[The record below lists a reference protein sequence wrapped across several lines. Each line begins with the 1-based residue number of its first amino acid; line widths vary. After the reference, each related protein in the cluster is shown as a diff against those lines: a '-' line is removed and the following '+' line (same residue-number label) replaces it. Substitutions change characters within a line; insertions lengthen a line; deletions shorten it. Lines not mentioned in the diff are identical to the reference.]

1 MGRPPCCDKIG
12 MKKGPWTP
20 EEDILLV
27 TYIQEHGP
35 GNWRSVP
42 TSTGL
47 LRCSK
52 SCRLRWTNYLRPGIK
67 RGEFTDHE
75 ESMII
80 HLQALLGNRWAAIAS
95 YLPQRTD
102 NDIKN
107 YWNTH
112 LKKKLKK
119 VQTGCSDEHD
129 LNSDGQSSPSTS
141 SNLDQPRSRIGSK
154 GQWER
159 RLQTNVDMARQALYE
174 ALSIDHTH
182 HKPPT
187 TNNLLIPS
195 STSTASIHDNSSYN
209 SMIDMKQQT
218 LAPPLAAITS
228 TTPYAS
234 NTENISRWLQGWKN
248 SNNNSTSSTTSST
261 RDNKHVRS
269 SSEST
274 QNSFINY
281 SSNTT
286 TTSEGTPHNHHSFVH
301 HQHHNSD
308 DILSPEAALE
318 SFLSFDNSSSSTITA
333 TTTTATPDG
342 SKCEL
347 LEKNFFNYET
357 NKQGSLQGSSDIN
370 TPQVPFSMLEKW
382 LFDEGNTLQE
392 DHPHQH
398 NHHQAGFLTLAD
410 TADLFLSS

>member
-1 MGRPPCCDKIG
+1 
-12 MKKGPWTP
+12 
-20 EEDILLV
+20 
-27 TYIQEHGP
+27 
-35 GNWRSVP
+35 
-42 TSTGL
+42 
-47 LRCSK
+47 
-52 SCRLRWTNYLRPGIK
+52 
-67 RGEFTDHE
+67 
-75 ESMII
+75 
-80 HLQALLGNRWAAIAS
+80 WAAIAS

-112 LKKKLKK
+112 LKKKLRKTE
-119 VQTGCSDEHD
+119 TGCSDEHD
-129 LNSDGQSSPSTS
+129 LNRDGPASPSTS
-141 SNLDQPRSRIGSK
+141 SNLDQTRTTVGSK

-182 HKPPT
+182 HKPTP
-187 TNNLLIPS
+187 NNLSVIPS

-209 SMIDMKQQT
+209 SMMDMKQQI
-218 LAPPLAAITS
+218 LAPPATTTTS
-228 TTPYAS
+228 TTPYVS

-248 SNNNSTSSTTSST
+248 NNNNSTSPATSST
-261 RDNKHVRS
+261 KDNKHVRS

-286 TTSEGTPHNHHSFVH
+286 TTTTTTTTSEGTPHNHHQGFVH

-308 DILSPEAALE
+308 DSLSPEAALE
-318 SFLSFDNSSSSTITA
+318 SFLIFDNSSSSTIT
-333 TTTTATPDG
+333 TTTTPDV
-342 SKCEL
+342 SKSEL
-347 LEKNFFNYET
+347 LEKNFFIYDTN
-357 NKQGSLQGSSDIN
+357 NKQGSQQSSGDN
-370 TPQVPFSMLEKW
+370 TTTQVPFLMLEKW

-392 DHPHQH
+392 DHQHQH
-398 NHHQAGFLTLAD
+398 NHQQAGFLTLAD

>member
-1 MGRPPCCDKIG
+1 
-12 MKKGPWTP
+12 
-20 EEDILLV
+20 
-27 TYIQEHGP
+27 
-35 GNWRSVP
+35 
-42 TSTGL
+42 
-47 LRCSK
+47 
-52 SCRLRWTNYLRPGIK
+52 
-67 RGEFTDHE
+67 
-75 ESMII
+75 
-80 HLQALLGNRWAAIAS
+80 WAAIAS

-112 LKKKLKK
+112 LKKKLRKT
-119 VQTGCSDEHD
+119 QTGCSDEHD
-129 LNSDGQSSPSTS
+129 LNRDGPSSPSTS
-141 SNLDQPRSRIGSK
+141 SNLDQTRTIVGSK

-182 HKPPT
+182 HKPTP
-187 TNNLLIPS
+187 NNLSVIPC

-209 SMIDMKQQT
+209 SMMDMKQQI
-218 LAPPLAAITS
+218 LAPLATSTS
-228 TTPYAS
+228 TTPYVS

-248 SNNNSTSSTTSST
+248 NNNNSTSSTASST
-261 RDNKHVRS
+261 KDNKHVRS

-286 TTSEGTPHNHHSFVH
+286 TTTTSEGTPHTHQGFVH

-318 SFLSFDNSSSSTITA
+318 SFLSFDNSSSSTIT
-333 TTTTATPDG
+333 TPAPDV
-342 SKCEL
+342 SESEL
-347 LEKNFFNYET
+347 LEKNFFIYET
-357 NKQGSLQGSSDIN
+357 DKQGSHSSSDN
-370 TPQVPFSMLEKW
+370 TTTEVPFSMLEKW

-392 DHPHQH
+392 DHQHQHQH
-398 NHHQAGFLTLAD
+398 NRHQAGFLTLAD